1 MTEKTTTTI
10 VTGLRSGHVTYQKRF
25 QPLAPSSDDASCR
38 SGLIV
43 CSPASSVIAKNGI
56 PRHVLTTIAHHIPY
70 VPSDRNGSFVVMRPA
85 LYRSQLSTLKVGAN
99 IQRHATVD
107 STVGTRNGSS

>member
-43 CSPASSVIAKNGI
+43 CSPASSVIAKNGM
-56 PRHVLTTIAHHIPY
+56 PRHVLTTIAHHIDLN
-70 VPSDRNGSFVVMRPA
+70 STRLNSTH
-85 LYRSQLSTLKVGAN
+85 SQGADAGFCLKKTTYWIVREN
-99 IQRHATVD
+99 
-107 STVGTRNGSS
+107 